1 MKKEFIDVWLKTGI
15 IRNRQKDV
23 EMIKS
28 IIHSAEVNAKV
39 TMAIKVSEDSA
50 TLIFR
55 EMYESIRQL
64 GDAKWRLLGYEAT
77 NHEISLES
85 LKEFDIKEK
94 IKLNFLD
101 RFKKIRHDSNYKG
114 IFVSVNQA
122 KEILDFWNKCGEG
135 ILEILKKDLN
145 RQINNK

>member
-1 MKKEFIDVWLKTGI
+1 MKKEVIDVWLKTGI

-101 RFKKIRHDSNYKG
+101 RFKKIRHDLNYRG
-114 IFVSVNQA
+114 FRATIVQA
-122 KEILDFWNKCGEG
+122 EEILEFWEKCGE
-135 ILEILKKDLN
+135 EILKILK
-145 RQINNK
+145 KEVEK

>member
-101 RFKKIRHDSNYKG
+101 RFKKIRHDLNYRG
-114 IFVSVNQA
+114 FRATIVQA
-122 KEILDFWNKCGEG
+122 EEILEFWEKCGE
-135 ILEILKKDLN
+135 EIIKTLRKE
-145 RQINNK
+145 INIK